1 MANSKI
7 EEKNYFS
14 NSFVLSRILNS
25 GVIMSIE
32 KNEKELKGL
41 EKSIKKITKSKY
53 VVLCNSFT
61 GAIHCALWGQNIV
74 YGSSVNLNEATEQ
87 EKKFIN
93 WLGINLNIGKEKNIG
108 YEKISVNSQNISEI
122 DEIIKNK
129 KDNAKVM
136 VIDFTEVG
144 FGPCA
149 VIATDDELIWKR
161 AERLIIFGAFDLRT
175 MWTQEESEVELQP
188 AAQFNYRLSP
198 LVAGCVKL
206 SLLRRN
212 TK

>member
-1 MANSKI
+1 MANSRI
-7 EEKNYFS
+7 EEKNYFP

-25 GVIMSIE
+25 GIIMSIE

-61 GAIHCALWGQNIV
+61 GAIHCALWGQNKV
-74 YGSSVNLNEATEQ
+74 YGSSINLNEATEQ

-93 WLGINLNIGKEKNIG
+93 WLGINLNINEGEDIV
-108 YEKISVNSQNISEI
+108 YEKVSINSQNIDKI
-122 DEIIKNK
+122 DEMVSSK
-129 KDNAKVM
+129 KDKAKVM
-136 VIDFTEVG
+136 VLDFTDVG

-149 VIATDDELIWKR
+149 VIATDDELIWKK

-175 MWTQEESEVELQP
+175 MWTQEDDEKDLQP

-206 SLLRRN
+206 SLLRRKN
-212 TK
+212 K